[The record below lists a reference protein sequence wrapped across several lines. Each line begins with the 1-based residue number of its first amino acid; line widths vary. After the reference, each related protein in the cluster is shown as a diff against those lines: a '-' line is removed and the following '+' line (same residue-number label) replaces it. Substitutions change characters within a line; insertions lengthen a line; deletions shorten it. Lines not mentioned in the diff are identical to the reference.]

1 MDWSCWQ
8 PKHLTQGLSWQH
20 AFIPGCFGH
29 FQAVVGFWQ
38 AKEWNRWTKKTF
50 AAWDFHSSPHQQ
62 KNNTSNTPTMSQAP
76 FIQMEPLLSS
86 AKGIYHGLKQDQGL
100 CDKWFS
106 GLKKFWTWTY
116 HFLNI
121 CGLKVPLPLHSQSVL
136 THNMFPLQ
144 QFYWSLHCRS
154 FSKKPSSLP
163 TIGAP
168 HKEGSGLGA
177 LMNHLHSGS
186 DPLSNLDI
194 SSIHTNICC
203 HLIRKYQ
210 IILKVRTLSKP
221 LLIFF
226 GHWVQTLA
234 DHDTSSLCQGASNWH
249 LQALAFQYHRGRLH
263 EPNLIGKWR
272 VREKNGY

>member
-8 PKHLTQGLSWQH
+8 PKHLTEGLSWQH
-20 AFIPGCFGH
+20 AFGRKKPLQPG
-29 FQAVVGFWQ
+29 
-38 AKEWNRWTKKTF
+38 
-50 AAWDFHSSPHQQ
+50 DFHSSPRQQ

-76 FIQMEPLLSS
+76 FIQMEPPLSS

-100 CDKWFS
+100 CDKSFS
-106 GLKKFWTWTY
+106 GLKKFWTWRY
-116 HFLNI
+116 HLLNI
-121 CGLKVPLPLHSQSVL
+121 CALKVSLPLHSQSVL

-210 IILKVRTLSKP
+210 IILKSTPWENNSDSL
-221 LLIFF
+221 
-226 GHWVQTLA
+226 GHWVQMFRWSWHIFSLPRSFKLA
-234 DHDTSSLCQGASNWH
+234 SASTGFPVSSRQASWAKP
-249 LQALAFQYHRGRLH
+249 QPAQ
-263 EPNLIGKWR
+263 WR